1 VSVCVS
7 ESLSETTTFQL
18 LSQEEVEAHGLHA
31 VALGND
37 DAAAAATILQC
48 SHGPDGQIFIPGQ
61 TDTSS
66 HHVSYWPVCECVCDS
81 SVLCSVMTV

>member
-1 VSVCVS
+1 MSVYVS
-7 ESLSETTTFQL
+7 ESLCETTTFQL
-18 LSQEEVEAHGLHA
+18 LSQDEVEAHGLHA

-66 HHVSYWPVCECVCDS
+66 HHVSVYYVV
-81 SVLCSVMTV
+81 